1 MRAQMSADP
10 SPQLV
15 KAIAARLRTSGSVFA
30 EDEARMLIN
39 EAADN
44 KELASMIERRSAGE
58 PLQQILGWAM
68 FAGQRVAIAPGVF
81 VPRRRTELLFLQAAK
96 YTERGDVVLDMCC
109 GAGAIAMAISS
120 VKRKVELHCTDIDP
134 VAIECADKNLEGT
147 GAMTYVGDLFE
158 PLPVVLRGRINVLV
172 ANAPYVP
179 TAAIELM
186 PAEAR
191 EHEARATLDGGED
204 GLDFQRRIAEEAPGW
219 IKRNGCLMF
228 ETSESQADESMA
240 ICEANELKPE
250 LVTSEELEATVVV
263 AWR

>member
-1 MRAQMSADP
+1 MPVEP

-15 KAIAARLRTSGSVFA
+15 HAIAARLRAAGSVFA
-30 EDEARMLIN
+30 EDEARLMIG
-39 EAADN
+39 EAADTA
-44 KELASMIERRSAGE
+44 ELASMLERRSAGE
-58 PLQQILGWAM
+58 PLQQILGWAT
-68 FAGQRVAIAPGVF
+68 FANQRVAIAPGVF
-81 VPRRRTELLFLQAAK
+81 VPRRRTEFLFIQAAK

-109 GAGAIAMAISS
+109 GAAPIAMALSA
-120 VKRKVELHCTDIDP
+120 VKRNIELHCTDIDP

-158 PLPVVLRGRINVLV
+158 PLPVVLRGRLNVIV

-179 TAAIELM
+179 TAAIETM

-191 EHEARATLDGGED
+191 EYEARATLDGGED

-228 ETSESQADESMA
+228 ETSESQAEESLE
-240 ICEANELKPE
+240 ICRANDLKPE
-250 LVTSEELEATVVV
+250 LVTDEELEANVVV
-263 AWR
+263 D

>member
-1 MRAQMSADP
+1 MSADP

-15 KAIAARLRTSGSVFA
+15 KAIAARLRASGSVFA

-39 EAADN
+39 EAADT
-44 KELASMIERRSAGE
+44 KQLASMLERRSAGE

-109 GAGAIAMAISS
+109 GAGAIAMALSS

-134 VAIECADKNLEGT
+134 VAIECAEKNLEGT

-179 TAAIELM
+179 TSAIELM
-186 PAEAR
+186 PVEAR

-204 GLDFQRRIAEEAPGW
+204 GLDFHRRIAEEAPGW
-219 IKRNGCLMF
+219 IKRSGCLIL
-228 ETSESQADESMA
+228 ETSESQAAETMA

>member
-1 MRAQMSADP
+1 MPADP

-15 KAIAARLRTSGSVFA
+15 KAIAARLRAAGSVFA
-30 EDEARMLIN
+30 EDEARLMIQ
-39 EAADN
+39 EAPDT
-44 KELASMIERRSAGE
+44 KVLASMLERRSEGE
-58 PLQQILGWAM
+58 PLQQILGWAT
-68 FAGQRVAIAPGVF
+68 FASQRVSIAPGVF
-81 VPRRRTELLFLQAAK
+81 VPRRRTEFLFLQAAK
-96 YTERGDVVLDMCC
+96 YAERGDVVLDMCC
-109 GAGAIAMAISS
+109 GAAPIAMALSS
-120 VKRKVELHCTDIDP
+120 VKRKIELHCTDIDP

-179 TAAIELM
+179 SAAIETM

-191 EHEARATLDGGED
+191 KYEARATLDGGED

-228 ETSESQADESMA
+228 ETSESQAEESLE
-240 ICEANELKPE
+240 ICRANELKPQ
-250 LVTSEELEATVVV
+250 LVTDEELEANVVV